1 MEAENIKKKKGEGS
15 LSRFKKNFIRDR
27 YLYLMLLPGV
37 ILIILFRYLPM
48 GGLVIAFKNFSFRKG
63 IWGSDWVGLDNF
75 LFVFKNPDFYTIVKN
90 TLGINLLKLI
100 FAFPAP
106 IFFALLINEIK
117 SKKLKKR
124 IQISVYLPYFVSWVV
139 FGGIVVQFLNPS
151 SGVVNKIIEL
161 FGGQPIAFMQ
171 EEKYFKAIV
180 VLSDIWKNAG
190 WGTIMYLSALTSID
204 QEIYE
209 AAKIDGANRLKMI
222 RHISIPGISAT
233 IVVLLLLQIGAMMD
247 VGFEQIY
254 VLCKPILYGVGDV
267 ISTYV
272 YRVGIGNAQFSI
284 TAAIGLFQ
292 SVIGLILIVISNTV
306 CKKLFDKSLW

>member
-1 MEAENIKKKKGEGS
+1 MEAQKIENKKGVKRCYGF
-15 LSRFKKNFIRDR
+15 RKNFIRDR
-27 YLYLMLLPGV
+27 YLYLMILPGI
-37 ILIILFRYLPM
+37 ILVILFRYLPM
-48 GGLVIAFKNFSFRKG
+48 GGLIIAFKDYSFREG
-63 IWGSDWVGLDNF
+63 IWGSDWVGLENF
-75 LFVFKNPDFYTIVKN
+75 RFIFRNPDFYSIVKN
-90 TLGINLLKLI
+90 TLGINLLKLLL
-100 FAFPAP
+100 AFPAP
-106 IFFALLINEIK
+106 IFFALLMNEIRQ
-117 SKKLKKR
+117 KKLKKF
-124 IQISVYLPYFVSWVV
+124 IQTSVYLPYFVSWVV
-139 FGGIVVQFLNPS
+139 FGGIVSQFLNPS
-151 SGVVNKIIEL
+151 TGFINNL
-161 FGGQPIAFMQ
+161 LGFFGADPISFMQ
-171 EEKYFKAIV
+171 EEKYFKGIV

-209 AAKIDGANRLKMI
+209 AAKIDGAGRLAMV
-222 RHISIPGISAT
+222 RHISIPGISGT

-292 SVIGLILIVISNTV
+292 SIIGLLLIVISNAV